1 MNTNRKATSI
11 KRLARLLNDDGN
23 LSTEYVRYLGKL
35 SETADPRAARVIA
48 RYLDVGGVVGHCAA
62 RSLVWLA
69 RSSDECREVVLRI
82 CERRIER
89 SLDSDEI
96 RNAQE
101 VCDELAQDLLLR
113 DAA

>member
-1 MNTNRKATSI
+1 MNTNRKRTSI
-11 KRLARLLNDDGN
+11 MRLTRLLNDKGN

-35 SETADPRAARVIA
+35 SETGNPRAARVIA
-48 RYLDVGGVVGHCAA
+48 RYLDMEGLVGHCAA

-69 RSSDECREVVLRI
+69 RSSPECREVVLRI

-96 RNAQE
+96 RHAQE
-101 VCDELAQDLLLR
+101 VCDELASDLLLR
-113 DAA
+113 NAA